1 MKNVIGQARY
11 FTLCALSPST
21 WSSRHHWC
29 RWTLHGQMSSTSTII
44 ADYDLQAFFAFVAT
58 LVTIMTNHITRIKS
72 RCRPS
77 ERRRGGAAQRT
88 IPCNMTWLATDIAH
102 RTIDTISCQMSRL
115 TTIIARFLV
124 GAVHSKMSWSITI
137 VAQPCFGNPSF
148 LHNTT
153 LG

>member
-1 MKNVIGQARY
+1 MNQTKCHFKCWKELQSNFKKEDRY
-11 FTLCALSPST
+11 FLDQKEQNTLVS
-21 WSSRHHWC
+21 
-29 RWTLHGQMSSTSTII
+29 
-44 ADYDLQAFFAFVAT
+44 YLQAFFAFVAT